1 MFGYVSFSEAPF
13 ASLGGVSY
21 AASVQELAQITE
33 IVLGGRN
40 YPAQTVEFWVAI
52 DSPPSNLIISGAFC
66 TDTINVSDQYSTKLD
81 GFVYFSDTARPL
93 DSLSSGTLS
102 TTFILDTARPL
113 DTVTPTSVFNLVVP
127 NTALALD
134 TLSTNN
140 NQFFSLSTNVASI
153 RGIVFAPQ
161 AGISVVIENASLFD
175 SPSAS
180 SNYKSQ
186 VISTLEVSES
196 ITSVVFYL
204 YPTLINESSRISVQ
218 VTAANLYLT
227 RVHELCYENDSV
239 TTNAALL
246 SSVVDAAVYLDV
258 ITTQANIF
266 ISVFESS
273 GIFDSIVSGT
283 PYFASL
289 SDTFS
294 IGDVTIFKDSIPS
307 VITEQAAVSVVVIG
321 DSPWDPIDPSQNPV
335 WTDINDGQNP
345 NWTPVVDAQAP
356 NWQLI
361 NDSQTVLW
369 QNVDDAQ
376 TPNWQYIVTGS

>member
-1 MFGYVSFSEAPF
+1 MFGYVSFSQSPF
-13 ASLGGVSY
+13 SALGGVYYS
-21 AASVQELAQITE
+21 ASVQELAQIAE
-33 IVLGGRN
+33 FILCGQV
-40 YPAQTVEFWVAI
+40 YPNQALELWAVV
-52 DSPPSNLIISGAFC
+52 DSPPSTLVTRGAFC

-81 GFVYFSDTARPL
+81 GIVSFIDTARPL
-93 DSLSSGTLS
+93 DYVSGGVFS
-102 TTFILDTARPL
+102 TTSILDTARPL
-113 DTVTPTSVFNLVVP
+113 DTVTPTSVFNPVVP
-127 NTALALD
+127 NTARALD

-140 NQFFSLSTNVASI
+140 NQFFSLATNVASI

-161 AGISVVIENASLFD
+161 AGVSVVIENASVFD
-175 SPSAS
+175 TPSAS
-180 SNYKSQ
+180 LNYRNQ
-186 VISTLEVSES
+186 VISLLSVSES

-204 YPTLINESSRISVQ
+204 YPTLITESSRISVQ

-258 ITTQANIF
+258 ITTQADIF

-294 IGDVTIFKDSIPS
+294 IGDVTIFKDSIS
-307 VITEQAAVSVVVIG
+307 NVVTEQAAVSVVVIG
-321 DSPWDPIDPSQNPV
+321 DSPWDPIDPSQNPI